1 MLLCGSLKKD
11 KSLMKGTLELVLMI
25 MSPDFHSQKV
35 FKWVWNLKDVY
46 FNNELSFLVGISSS
60 SAIYILILIS
70 KGKEALKHS

>member
-1 MLLCGSLKKD
+1 
-11 KSLMKGTLELVLMI
+11 MKGTLELVLMI

-60 SAIYILILIS
+60 SAIYILILI
-70 KGKEALKHS
+70 